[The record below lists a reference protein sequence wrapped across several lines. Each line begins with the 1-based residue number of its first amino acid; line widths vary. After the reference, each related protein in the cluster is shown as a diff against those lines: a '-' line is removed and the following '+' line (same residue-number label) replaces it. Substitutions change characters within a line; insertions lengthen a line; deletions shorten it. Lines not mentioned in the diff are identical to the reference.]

1 MRPDVAWER
10 AHRPHQHQ
18 ETNVK
23 SSTLITAAVLG
34 LSAGAAPAVPLQS
47 PPAGQAI
54 LTSRGPVITT
64 GRAGTVQTTTL
75 PVEAAR
81 LCCSTTATA
90 RAR

>member
-1 MRPDVAWER
+1 M
-10 AHRPHQHQ
+10 
-18 ETNVK
+18 K
-23 SSTLITAAVLG
+23 SSILITAAVLG

-75 PVEAAR
+75 PGGGGQG
-81 LCCSTTATA
+81 LLFNNGNGTSTLTGPSGFVSVVATP
-90 RAR
+90 R